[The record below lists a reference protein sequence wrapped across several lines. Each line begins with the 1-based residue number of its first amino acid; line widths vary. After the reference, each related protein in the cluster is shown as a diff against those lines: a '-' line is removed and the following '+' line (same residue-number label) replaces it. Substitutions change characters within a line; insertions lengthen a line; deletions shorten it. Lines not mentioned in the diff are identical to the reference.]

1 MAISTRSQTSR
12 LLWLIAFAAT
22 LIVLGLGLRLALFTS
37 PTEGNM
43 GNIARAI
50 YFHVPTAMLSYLFPY
65 INLGAA
71 VTFLVMRH
79 RNPLSALAADALAGA
94 AADIT
99 IVYASLTLITGSIWG
114 RVAWGIWW
122 TWDAR
127 LTLELLLW
135 LLYVSY
141 LMTRRLSNS
150 GQTSTLSAV
159 LAIFAAIDIPIN
171 YMSIRWFRTQ
181 HPAPVFGGGPASGID
196 PSMRPAFYTC
206 LAGWLMWGLVML
218 AFRYAIERRR
228 QVIAQEQTLA
238 ALESDFLPSNTFP
251 NQEQNRAR

>member
-1 MAISTRSQTSR
+1 MVALATT
-12 LLWLIAFAAT
+12 LAVLAYGFWLAVF
-22 LIVLGLGLRLALFTS
+22 VS
-37 PTEGNM
+37 PADANQ
-43 GNIARAI
+43 GNIGRAI
-50 YFHVPTAMLSYLFPY
+50 FYHVPTAMLGYLFPY

-71 VTFLVMRH
+71 ITFLVMRS
-79 RNPLSALAADALAGA
+79 RNPVSALAADALAVA
-94 AADIT
+94 AAEVT
-99 IVYASLTLITGSIWG
+99 VVYASLTLVTGMLWG

-141 LMTRRLSNS
+141 LMVRRLSAT

-181 HPAPVFGGGPASGID
+181 HPAPVFGGGPDSGLD
-196 PSMRPAFYTC
+196 PTMRPAFYTNV
-206 LAGWLMWGLVML
+206 LAWLMWGLVVL
-218 AFRYAIERRR
+218 AFRYALERRR
-228 QVIAQEQTLA
+228 QKIAQDVALAEMESTLN
-238 ALESDFLPSNTFP
+238 LPNTYLS
-251 NQEQNRAR
+251 EEHRRAY